1 MPYRQ
6 AHALGEGTER
16 ARVQGAC
23 WNRLMPRRQQRQDWD
38 AALPT
43 ATRQSTVVSTP
54 YHRTVHR
61 YSPFSRS
68 MPRQWTSAIAYAVTT
83 FKSVNASKI
92 WSMSMLLIARPRFRG
107 SGSTVGCCFGLSV
120 LYFWGQAEERKE
132 ERRRR
137 KARNRRRGKLNDKRV
152 CVCVCPAQRTN
163 TVASYL

>member
-68 MPRQWTSAIAYAVTT
+68 MPRQWTSATTYAVTT

-107 SGSTVGCCFGLSV
+107 SGSTVGCCFALSV
-120 LYFWGQAEERKE
+120 LYFWGEAEQRQEERKGGQEIE
-132 ERRRR
+132 ERQEIEDGGKR
-137 KARNRRRGKLNDKRV
+137 RNRRGRDPSG
-152 CVCVCPAQRTN
+152 
-163 TVASYL
+163 VASVSPV